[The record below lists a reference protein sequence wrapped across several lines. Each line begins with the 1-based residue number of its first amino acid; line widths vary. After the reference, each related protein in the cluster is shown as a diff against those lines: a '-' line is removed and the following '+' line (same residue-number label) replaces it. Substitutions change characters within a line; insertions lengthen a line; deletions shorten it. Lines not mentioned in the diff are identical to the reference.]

1 MWVSRKHIIPT
12 KNLSLYIS
20 NISPKIE
27 QNNPI
32 IIKIMYAEVFSQLA
46 SVMENMKIR
55 MIVSGLNNKM
65 RRLRSEWFEYN
76 KADREKIINIFK
88 ASCISK
94 FNNIYC
100 NNHLSSS
107 SYLLNNPTLI
117 LMDVCK
123 F

>member
-1 MWVSRKHIIPT
+1 MPT

-32 IIKIMYAEVFSQLA
+32 IIKIMYAEILSQLA
-46 SVMENMKIR
+46 SVMDNMKIR

-76 KADREKIINIFK
+76 KADSEKIINIFK
-88 ASCISK
+88 ANCISK
-94 FNNIYC
+94 YNNIY
-100 NNHLSSS
+100 
-107 SYLLNNPTLI
+107 
-117 LMDVCK
+117 
-123 F
+123 